1 MNGIN
6 NGIIYG
12 VTTTIDQAGRLVL
25 PKAARERAR
34 LVPGMP
40 LEVRVVDGRIEI
52 EPAPARV
59 TVEKRGGFWVAQPVE
74 PVPVLTHD
82 AVERTIEELR
92 EPHDA
97 ADSD

>member
-1 MNGIN
+1 MR
-6 NGIIYG
+6 
-12 VTTTIDQAGRLVL
+12 TTIDHAGRIVL

-59 TVEKRGGFWVAQPVE
+59 TVEKRGGFWVAQPVDA
-74 PVPVLTHD
+74 VPTLTQET
-82 AVERTIEELR
+82 VERTIEELR
-92 EPHDA
+92 EPRETAPEPD
-97 ADSD
+97 

>member
-1 MNGIN
+1 M
-6 NGIIYG
+6 
-12 VTTTIDQAGRLVL
+12 TTTIDHAGRLVL

-59 TVEKRGGFWVAQPVE
+59 TIEKRGGFWVAQPV
-74 PVPVLTHD
+74 D
-82 AVERTIEELR
+82 AVPMLTQDTVDRVVDEVR
-92 EPHDA
+92 EPHEASSEPD
-97 ADSD
+97 

>member
-1 MNGIN
+1 MI
-6 NGIIYG
+6 
-12 VTTTIDQAGRLVL
+12 TTIDRAGRLVL

-59 TVEKRGGFWVAQPVE
+59 TVEKRGGFWVAQPADA
-74 PVPVLTHD
+74 VPVLTHD
-82 AVERTIEELR
+82 TVERTIGELR
-92 EPHDA
+92 EPREPLTDP
-97 ADSD
+97 D

>member
-1 MNGIN
+1 MFNGIN
-6 NGIIYG
+6 YDM
-12 VTTTIDQAGRLVL
+12 TTTIDHAGRLVL

-59 TVEKRGGFWVAQPVE
+59 TVEKRGGFWVAQPTE
-74 PVPVLTHD
+74 AVPTLTQETVD
-82 AVERTIEELR
+82 RAIEELR
-92 EPHDA
+92 EPRETAPEPD
-97 ADSD
+97 